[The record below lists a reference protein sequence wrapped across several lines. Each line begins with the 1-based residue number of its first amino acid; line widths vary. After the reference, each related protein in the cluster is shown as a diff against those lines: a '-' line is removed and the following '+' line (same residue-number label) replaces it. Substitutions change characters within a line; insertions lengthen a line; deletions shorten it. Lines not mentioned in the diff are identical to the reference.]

1 VSTPEAL
8 RLQNVATVLDA
19 LRHRSGVSRTDLA
32 RVTGLSRSTVI
43 SIVDTL
49 DRQGF
54 IVERNAEP
62 TGDRGRPPALIRL
75 HPSAGVALGV
85 FVGREDVRVAL
96 VDLSLTV
103 LAQHHATFLLD
114 TPAATVIDLIGRLAD
129 DVLSDSGHSLSDLVG
144 VGVGL
149 PSPIAPETSDVD
161 AAILHSWAGR
171 PAQSELARR
180 LGAPVVFENDANLEA
195 LAELAVGA
203 AQGLRHVVY
212 ATVSWGIG
220 GAVVVDGRV
229 RRGRRGNAGELAHI
243 QVRADGPV
251 CRCGRRGCL
260 GNFASGH
267 VLADALGAL
276 HGRAIDLAAV
286 RDMAIG
292 GDAGAQRLLT
302 DAGREL
308 GAVLAAV
315 GNCIDPEA
323 YIVGGELAAP
333 GSPLIDGVRAGIAD
347 RALPASASV
356 PVRPAALGPVGGA
369 LGAAALIIRSD
380 AVREH
385 FANLAVA

>member
-1 VSTPEAL
+1 MSTPETL

-43 SIVDTL
+43 SIVDVL
-49 DRQGF
+49 DKQGF
-54 IVERNAEP
+54 IVERSAEP

-103 LAQHHATFLLD
+103 LAQNHAAFLLD
-114 TPAATVIDLIGRLAD
+114 TPAGDVIGLIGRLAD
-129 DVLSDSGHSLSDLVG
+129 EALAESGHPHDDLVG

-149 PSPIAPETSDVD
+149 PSPIAPETGEVD
-161 AAILHSWAGR
+161 AAILHSWAGQ
-171 PAQSELARR
+171 PVQDELTQR
-180 LGAPVVFENDANLEA
+180 LRVPVVLENDANLEA
-195 LAELAVGA
+195 LAELAIGA

-212 ATVSWGIG
+212 AKASWGIG
-220 GAVVVDGRV
+220 GAVIVDGRV
-229 RRGRRGNAGELAHI
+229 RRGRRGYAGEFAHV
-243 QVRADGPV
+243 QVRSDGPL

-260 GNFASGH
+260 GQIASGH

-276 HGRAIDLAAV
+276 HGEPMDLAAV
-286 RDMAIG
+286 RDLAMG
-292 GDAGAQRLLT
+292 GDPGAHRLLT

-323 YIVGGELAAP
+323 YIIGGELAAP

-347 RALPASASV
+347 RALPASATV

-369 LGAAALIIRSD
+369 LGAAAVVIRSE

-385 FANLAVA
+385 FANLTVT